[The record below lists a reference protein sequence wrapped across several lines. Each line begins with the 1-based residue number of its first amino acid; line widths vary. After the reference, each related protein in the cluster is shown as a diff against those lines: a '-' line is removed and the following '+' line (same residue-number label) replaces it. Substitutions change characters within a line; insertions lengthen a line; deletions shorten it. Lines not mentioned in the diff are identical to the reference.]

1 MATPSGQIVFEAAG
15 VSHTMQFS
23 TNRLCLLED
32 RTKLSTIEVATEL
45 ALGRDQ
51 HLGVSAKTLR
61 ALTWAGLG
69 NTATTLEQA
78 GDIVDAVGAK
88 RMVAIIIEAFDAAFP
103 DNEEGE
109 PKAAGEDANPPSG
122 AAG

>member
-1 MATPSGQIVFEAAG
+1 MATVTGAVAFEAAG
-15 VSHTMQFS
+15 VAHTMQFT

-61 ALTWAGLG
+61 ALVWAGLG
-69 NTATTLEQA
+69 KTDATLAEA
-78 GDIVDAVGAK
+78 GDIVDQVGAK
-88 RMVAIIIEAFDAAFP
+88 RMVGIVIEAFDAAFP
-103 DNEEGE
+103 DEEEGE
-109 PKAAGEDANPPSG
+109 PKTAGEDANPPSG

>member
-1 MATPSGQIVFEAAG
+1 MASVTGVVAFEAAG
-15 VSHTMQFS
+15 IARTMQFT

-61 ALTWAGLG
+61 ALVWAGLG
-69 NTATTLEQA
+69 NTDATLAEA
-78 GDIVDAVGAK
+78 GDIIDQVGAK
-88 RMVAIIIEAFDAAFP
+88 RMVDIVIEAFDAAFP
-103 DNEEGE
+103 DEEEGE
-109 PKAAGEDANPPSG
+109 PKTAGEDANPLNG

>member
-1 MATPSGQIVFEAAG
+1 MATATGVVAFEAAG
-15 VSHTMQFS
+15 VAHTMQFS
-23 TNRLCLLED
+23 TNRLCLLEE

-61 ALTWAGLG
+61 ALAWAGLG
-69 NTATTLEQA
+69 KTDATLAEA
-78 GDIVDAVGAK
+78 GDIIDQVGAK
-88 RMVAIIIEAFDAAFP
+88 RMVAIVIEAFDAAFP
-103 DNEEGE
+103 DEEEGE
-109 PKAAGEDANPPSG
+109 PKAAGEDANPLNG